1 MALGN
6 ADERRE
12 AVRAASSDIDAFG
25 QELQVLGKG
34 QLLISSSLREVPLP
48 AQVPNFDAWGRPNG

>member
-12 AVRAASSDIDAFG
+12 AVRNASADLEGFAK
-25 QELQVLGKG
+25 ELQVLGRG
-34 QLLISSSLREVPLP
+34 QVLVSTSFRDVALP
-48 AQVPNFDAWGRPNG
+48 VQVPNYDELNDG